1 MRSIQSTGRAA
12 PEQRRVR
19 RTWRRQ
25 RATDGGAARRSHGP
39 VPARLTRDENNPM
52 CDRRDANLCDRIRT
66 GDTID
71 GCPLPY
77 LLTMSLYTLR
87 TLRGST
93 VVRTRH
99 GPGTVAL
106 RSTDYTTRRFSLSL
120 RRAARRRV
128 HGKRKGRSLQ
138 DGRAPLH
145 AGAST
150 SPLTFPTDAHST
162 DARPFRLRYR

>member
-99 GPGTVAL
+99 GRSTL
-106 RSTDYTTRRFSLSL
+106 STDYTTRRFSLSL
-120 RRAARRRV
+120 FGAPRGGACTANV
-128 HGKRKGRSLQ
+128 KGGACRMAGRPST
-138 DGRAPLH
+138 RAP
-145 AGAST
+145 
-150 SPLTFPTDAHST
+150 
-162 DARPFRLRYR
+162 ARLLSHFQRTRIPRTRGHFDYDRPET